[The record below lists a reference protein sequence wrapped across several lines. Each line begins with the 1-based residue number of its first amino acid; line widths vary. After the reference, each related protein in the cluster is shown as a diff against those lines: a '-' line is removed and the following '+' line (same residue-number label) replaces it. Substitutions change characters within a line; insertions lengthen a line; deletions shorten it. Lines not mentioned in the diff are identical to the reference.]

1 VKTGEIPSKSSYSP
15 DKFSKGFMD
24 SFKIIG
30 DNIHTVGW
38 GTIIS
43 FVGFM
48 WRKSIQAAQKEKAGE
63 AAVAQ
68 LNKMATN
75 DFPHLQES
83 LVVLKDRHEESV
95 RILTSIDKN
104 ISILVDRS
112 PRG

>member
-1 VKTGEIPSKSSYSP
+1 
-15 DKFSKGFMD
+15 MD
-24 SFKIIG
+24 SFKAIS

-75 DFPHLQES
+75 DLPHVQES
-83 LVVLKDRHEESV
+83 LTNLNTKHDESV
-95 RILTSIDKN
+95 RLLANIDKS
-104 ISILVDRS
+104 ISILVDRT

>member
-1 VKTGEIPSKSSYSP
+1 
-15 DKFSKGFMD
+15 MD
-24 SFKIIG
+24 SFKAIS

-48 WRKSIQAAQKEKAGE
+48 WRKSIQAAQKEKTAE

-75 DFPHLQES
+75 DLPHVQES
-83 LVVLKDRHEESV
+83 LTNLNTKHDESV
-95 RILTSIDKN
+95 RLLANIDKS
-104 ISILVDRS
+104 ISILVDRT

>member
-1 VKTGEIPSKSSYSP
+1 MNVL
-15 DKFSKGFMD
+15 
-24 SFKIIG
+24 KIIS

-48 WRKSIQAAQKEKAGE
+48 WRKSIQAAQKEKTAE

-75 DFPHLQES
+75 DLPHVQES
-83 LVVLKDRHEESV
+83 LTNLNTKHDESV
-95 RILTSIDKN
+95 RLLANIDKS
-104 ISILVDRS
+104 ISILVDRT

>member
-1 VKTGEIPSKSSYSP
+1 
-15 DKFSKGFMD
+15 MD
-24 SFKIIG
+24 SFKAIS

-75 DFPHLQES
+75 DMPHMQES
-83 LVVLKDRHEESV
+83 LIDLNKKHDESI
-95 RILTSIDKN
+95 RILGSIDKN
-104 ISILVDRS
+104 ISILVDRT
-112 PRG
+112 PRGN

>member
-1 VKTGEIPSKSSYSP
+1 MAN
-15 DKFSKGFMD
+15 FL
-24 SFKIIG
+24 KIVG

-38 GTIIS
+38 GSVIG
-43 FVGFM
+43 FVGFL

-75 DFPHLQES
+75 DMPHMQES
-83 LVVLKDRHEESV
+83 LVSLNSKHDESV
-95 RILTSIDKN
+95 RLLTSIDKG
-104 ISILVDRS
+104 ISILVDRT